1 MTDNEWKLF
10 ETNLLKKYDLD
21 PSAELAEVL
30 IKEYSAHMIN
40 QTDCTKKLQLY
51 IEDILAKSSNDNIH
65 LSEALGLNG
74 KWGRSKTELKY
85 IFMNAQTWQ
94 YIFERKPLSIA
105 YQKTAQILSTSIDEV
120 RIGFERKN
128 HDFGTRELSR
138 FGLDIFIALNKRQL
152 SSEEITIADE
162 YLKEDIR
169 VQMSKDLNHHR
180 IKYKFTC

>member
-1 MTDNEWKLF
+1 
-10 ETNLLKKYDLD
+10 
-21 PSAELAEVL
+21 
-30 IKEYSAHMIN
+30 
-40 QTDCTKKLQLY
+40 
-51 IEDILAKSSNDNIH
+51 
-65 LSEALGLNG
+65 
-74 KWGRSKTELKY
+74 
-85 IFMNAQTWQ
+85 MNAQTWQ
-94 YIFERKPLSIA
+94 YIFEGKPLSIA
-105 YQKTAQILSTSIDEV
+105 YEKTAQILSTSIDEV